1 MLLVDL
7 LNIPFFPSVYPTY
20 DFACPI
26 VDSIEGVTHA
36 LRTTEYHDRDEQFY
50 WIIEALGIRKPYIWE
65 YSRLNLNNTVL
76 SKRKLTWFVNEG
88 LVDGWYVYCCLE
100 WGGSQGVVSQRLFN
114 CWEGWEGWEEV
125 ECEACR
131 VSVLVF
137 VCSSASGPPSPL
149 FQCHKHRALCGPWC
163 VGMKSTWGYIPWR
176 SQRFIA
182 KYL

>member
-1 MLLVDL
+1 MLHFAFKNTLSR
-7 LNIPFFPSVYPTY
+7 SVYPTY

-88 LVDGWYVYCCLE
+88 LVDGWYVYRYLE
-100 WGGSQGVVSQRLFN
+100 LRGSKNVVYQ
-114 CWEGWEGWEEV
+114 
-125 ECEACR
+125 
-131 VSVLVF
+131 
-137 VCSSASGPPSPL
+137 
-149 FQCHKHRALCGPWC
+149 
-163 VGMKSTWGYIPWR
+163 
-176 SQRFIA
+176 
-182 KYL
+182 